1 VHRRSIPAVAV
12 ILLLLPIVAASG
24 LMSVVEAA
32 LATSCCAATDY
43 TCAGLRAPDDC
54 CKKMGHTAGAATA
67 ATIERAAHAALLQPV
82 ILVAPPLHAPMPASF
97 EMISAPAGPRLHD
110 PPHLHT
116 FALLI

>member
-1 VHRRSIPAVAV
+1 VHRRTTPLFVAA
-12 ILLLLPIVAASG
+12 LLLLPIVAGSG
-24 LMSVVEAA
+24 LMSVVQAA

-67 ATIERAAHAALLQPV
+67 ATIERAAHAAQAQPV
-82 ILVAPPLHAPMPASF
+82 IFVASPLSAPVPASF
-97 EMISAPAGPRLHD
+97 DTISAPAGPRLHD